1 MGFIFAATTLLEAGF
16 EVSTLDLVVLPLVA
30 VDAFLL
36 TRDFFSI
43 AIVLSPKFDFLL
55 PYTVTTACEVPNSL
69 PPSTDHRGGDFG
81 SQGLGSVNFTF
92 DVPLAL
98 ACGCD

>member
-1 MGFIFAATTLLEAGF
+1 MREAATTLLAAGF
-16 EVSTLDLVVLPLVA
+16 EVSTLDFVVLPLVG

-55 PYTVTTACEVPNSL
+55 PYTVITACEVPNFCAK
-69 PPSTDHRGGDFG
+69 TQDHG
-81 SQGLGSVNFTF
+81 
-92 DVPLAL
+92 
-98 ACGCD
+98 